1 MLLNRLLLV
10 GALVGSVG
18 CTSVHVVQR
27 DGCWVKRTEK
37 TLGGSTEEL
46 GFCQKPAMAWAEDP
60 LSRLAQ
66 ECIAQADYRWQAR
79 ALAAWTRSEPLP
91 PMEDTGAIA
100 KNCIQGASTALG
112 AEAENASLKM
122 RLADV
127 TKDREALRR
136 NAEAEQVFLHQ
147 NNEKMVEALGEAAK
161 KPAPSAVATST
172 STGTAKSEPMQ
183 AAPVAQVAAPQPL
196 VFGFNNTPAS
206 PVVVMSNNGATTSPT
221 PLQAVAPQSLQATPG
236 AATKALAPSAPSA
249 MAPAATPAAPPPGT
263 PVKASAPRPG
273 LVPHKAAARTPSK
286 TVAAAPNCPTAPSK
300 VDSLLPALDKPAPV
314 EAAKATANN
323 APTSPAAP

>member
-1 MLLNRLLLV
+1 MLLNRLLV

-18 CTSVHVVQR
+18 CTSVQVVQR

-46 GFCQKPAMAWAEDP
+46 GFCSKPAMAWAEDP

-66 ECIAQADYRWQAR
+66 ECIAQADFRWQNR
-79 ALAAWTRSEPLP
+79 AVAAWSRNEPLP
-91 PMEDTGAIA
+91 PMEDTGAVA
-100 KNCIQGASTALG
+100 KNCIAGASAALG

-136 NAEAEQVFLHQ
+136 TAEAEQVFLHQ
-147 NNEKMVEALGEAAK
+147 NSEKMVEALGEAAK

-172 STGTAKSEPMQ
+172 STGTAKSEPQ
-183 AAPVAQVAAPQPL
+183 APVAQVAAPQPL

-206 PVVVMSNNGATTSPT
+206 PVVVMSNNGATST
-221 PLQAVAPQSLQATPG
+221 PAPLAPAGAMTVGAAPG
-236 AATKALAPSAPSA
+236 AKVPSTAGASSPATTAAPTLAPAQ
-249 MAPAATPAAPPPGT
+249 GT

-273 LVPHKAAARTPSK
+273 LVPHKAAARTPAK
-286 TVAAAPNCPTAPSK
+286 TLAQNAPKCPLPTKAEA
-300 VDSLLPALDKPAPV
+300 LLPTVDKAAVVASPV
-314 EAAKATANN
+314 EAKPATANN
-323 APTSPAAP
+323 APAVP